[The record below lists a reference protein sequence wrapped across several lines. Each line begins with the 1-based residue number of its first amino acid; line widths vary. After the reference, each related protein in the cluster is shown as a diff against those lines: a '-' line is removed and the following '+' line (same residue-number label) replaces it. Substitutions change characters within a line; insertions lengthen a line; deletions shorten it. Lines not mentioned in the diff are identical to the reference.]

1 MYMYHI
7 SYFTRLTFNIV
18 FQNTSN
24 IIVSMIHE
32 TDIETLLN
40 QNVTPLN
47 SSLCHWTEERTEN
60 CRDYDIPGVTVF
72 RGYTWMFRTILAGIY
87 FSVLKTVYHTTG
99 LEKNVCPYRILLHGR
114 TTSDMY
120 GVKLYDFTSQ

>member
-1 MYMYHI
+1 MYHI

-24 IIVSMIHE
+24 TIVSMIHE
-32 TDIETLLN
+32 TDIESLRH

-47 SSLCHWTEERTEN
+47 SSLCHWTEERMEN

-99 LEKNVCPYRILLHGR
+99 LYSQLHH
-114 TTSDMY
+114 
-120 GVKLYDFTSQ
+120 VPWQVL